1 MLAPTLPRFKSAER
15 AAQPPVARETTHA
28 RTAVE
33 TLNANERAKLLPVLD
48 AATRRAQEGN
58 YTFTDRAEVGTWE
71 RLGQPDAYGRHTPG
85 LEAQHHDAVD
95 AARKVAS
102 RHGQGEQFDAVM
114 AVAQKQ
120 FLERRR
126 SEVAEVRGDTVSEIL
141 DWMSAE
147 PDAAYLSA
155 QVAKASQWL
164 KSQRLAEIAKKPF
177 FQRMSARIGRVRS
190 YLGNDHGTED
200 IDVVAGVVAALNKQ
214 GARETL
220 TGAEFVAALR
230 NTYPDAFASAGVPAS
245 AVQQRAELN

>member
-15 AAQPPVARETTHA
+15 AAQPPVARETA
-28 RTAVE
+28 RPMTAVE
-33 TLNANERAKLLPVLD
+33 TLSANERAKLLPVLD

-58 YTFTDRAEVGTWE
+58 YTFTDRTEVDAWE
-71 RLGQPDAYGRHTPG
+71 RQGQPDVYGRQTPG
-85 LEAQHHDAVD
+85 LEAQHHEAVD
-95 AARKVAS
+95 AARKVAA
-102 RHGQGEQFDAVM
+102 RHGQAEQFDAVM
-114 AVAQKQ
+114 SLTQKQ

-126 SEVAEVRGDTVSEIL
+126 GETAEVRGETVSEIL
-141 DWMSAE
+141 DWMSSAPE
-147 PDAAYLSA
+147 AAYLSA

-190 YLGNDHGTED
+190 YLCNDHGTEE
-200 IDVVAGVVAALNKQ
+200 IDVVAGVVTALNKQ

-230 NTYPDAFASAGVPAS
+230 GACPDAFASAGVPAT
-245 AVQQRAELN
+245 AVPRRAELN